1 MLNDHDLW
9 LSEQLLSAKYHLS
22 NSTTNQ
28 NHSHTLHL
36 HLSLSLKLSA
46 MISGTIS
53 QLVHW
58 TIYFTHNYV
67 TAIPIK
73 PVLLIIIIN
82 FFIMPQPT
90 FCKIQLKLCKFL

>member
-36 HLSLSLKLSA
+36 HLSLSL
-46 MISGTIS
+46 S
-53 QLVHW
+53 QVICHDLRHHL
-58 TIYFTHNYV
+58 TTSSLDYLFYTQLCHSYTHQTCAADNYY
-67 TAIPIK
+67 
-73 PVLLIIIIN
+73 
-82 FFIMPQPT
+82 
-90 FCKIQLKLCKFL
+90 KFLYHATTDIL